1 MEHMSTD
8 QQAGALPDFR
18 QLIAHLPIAVYVC
31 EAPSGVIKM
40 YNRRAAELWG
50 REPQLGETGERYCG
64 AFRLFSPDGSFLP
77 HAETP
82 MADVLRHGGHRDEDV
97 VIERPD
103 GTRLT
108 VRVSIAALRD
118 AQGRIVG
125 AVNAFQDITER
136 KLAEEA
142 AAYLGAIV
150 ASADDAIISK
160 TLDGYI
166 TSWNAGAERIFG
178 YPEVEA
184 IGKNITLIIPP
195 ERVEEEELILTRL
208 KHGQR
213 IEHFETERVARD
225 GRRIPISLTVS
236 PVRASDGRI
245 IGASKVARDIG
256 ERKRFEREREELLR
270 RESSAR
276 VQAQTANRAKDEF
289 LAMLAHELR
298 NPVGVIVNALAVL
311 DEDRDVRPEHA
322 RARRVIRRQAEHLGM
337 LLDDLLDVARITGGH
352 IELERE
358 AVDLG
363 AAIEQAVETERHRIE
378 GKRQH
383 VALSLGSEPV
393 TVIGDPVRLHQIF
406 GNLLN
411 NAWKY
416 TPPGG
421 SIGITLG
428 VEGDEARVK
437 IKDSGVGIPADK
449 LESIFELFTQA
460 NPTLARTEGGLGI
473 GLTLVKQ
480 LVKLHGGTVEARSEG
495 LGRGAE
501 LHVRLPIARTA
512 PAPSPPSSVSIQLVS
527 QRVLVIE
534 DNSDGRDMLV
544 TVLRLAGH
552 EVQAAGTG
560 AEGVQL
566 ALQYS
571 PAVVLLDIGLPDLNG
586 YEVGRELRQRLGPSV
601 RLVALTGYGQPQDRA
616 RTEEAGF
623 DAHVVKPV
631 DPAKLTTLLQRLS

>member
-1 MEHMSTD
+1 MSTD
-8 QQAGALPDFR
+8 QQAGALPDSR
-18 QLIAHLPIAVYVC
+18 QLIAHLPIAVCVC

-40 YNRRAAELWG
+40 YNRRAAGLWG
-50 REPQLGETGERYCG
+50 REPQLGDTHERFCG
-64 AFRLFSPDGSFLP
+64 AFRLFSLDGSFLP

-82 MADVLRHGGHRDEDV
+82 MADVLRHGGHRDQDV

-103 GTRLT
+103 GTRVT
-108 VRVSIAALRD
+108 VRVSIAALHD

-142 AAYLGAIV
+142 SAYLGAIV

-160 TLDGYI
+160 TLEGFI

-178 YPEVEA
+178 YPDVEA
-184 IGKNITLIIPP
+184 IGKKITLIIPP
-195 ERVEEEELILTRL
+195 ERLEEEELILTRL
-208 KHGQR
+208 KHGER
-213 IEHFETERVARD
+213 IEHFETERVTKD

-245 IGASKVARDIG
+245 IGASKVARDIS
-256 ERKRFEREREELLR
+256 ERKRFESEREELLR

-276 VQAQTANRAKDEF
+276 VQAQRANQAKDEF

-311 DEDRDVRPEHA
+311 DEDRDVRPDHA

-358 AVDLG
+358 AVDL
-363 AAIEQAVETERHRIE
+363 AIAIEQAVETERHRIE

-383 VALSLGSEPV
+383 VAHSLGGEPV

-428 VEGDEARVK
+428 VEGDEAIVK

-480 LVKLHGGTVEARSEG
+480 LVELHGGTVEARSEG
-495 LGRGAE
+495 PGRGAE
-501 LHVRLPIARTA
+501 LHVRLPIARTT
-512 PAPSPPSSVSIQLVS
+512 PAPSPPASGSTQLVS
-527 QRVLVIE
+527 RRVLVIE
-534 DNSDGRDMLV
+534 DNGDGRDMLV

-552 EVQAAGTG
+552 EVHAAGTG

-566 ALQYS
+566 ALQHF

-631 DPAKLTTLLQRLS
+631 DPAKLTDLLQRLS

>member
-1 MEHMSTD
+1 MSTD
-8 QQAGALPDFR
+8 QAGALPDSR
-18 QLIAHLPIAVYVC
+18 QLVAHLPIAVYVC

-50 REPQLGETGERYCG
+50 REPQLGETHERFCG

-103 GTRLT
+103 GTRVT
-108 VRVSIAALRD
+108 VRVSVAALRD

-125 AVNAFQDITER
+125 AINAFQDITER

-142 AAYLGAIV
+142 AAYLAAIV

-160 TLDGYI
+160 TLEGFI

-184 IGKNITLIIPP
+184 IGKKITLIIPP
-195 ERVEEEELILTRL
+195 DRMEEEELILTRL
-208 KHGQR
+208 KHGNR
-213 IEHFETERVARD
+213 IEHFETERVAKD

-236 PVRASDGRI
+236 PVKASDGRI
-245 IGASKVARDIG
+245 MGASKVARDIS
-256 ERKRFEREREELLR
+256 ERKRFETEREELLR

-276 VQAQTANRAKDEF
+276 VQAQMANQAKDEF

-311 DEDRDVRPEHA
+311 DEDKDVRQEHA
-322 RARRVIRRQAEHLGM
+322 RARRVIRRQAEHLTM
-337 LLDDLLDVARITGGH
+337 LLDDLLDVARITSGH

-363 AAIEQAVETERHRIE
+363 VAIEQAVESERHRVE

-383 VALSLGSEPV
+383 VAFSRGAEPV
-393 TVIGDPVRLHQIF
+393 TVTGDPVRLHQIF

-428 VEGDEARVK
+428 VEGDEAIVR

-480 LVKLHGGTVEARSEG
+480 LVELHGGTVEARSEG
-495 LGRGAE
+495 PGRGAE
-501 LHVRLPIARTA
+501 FLVRLPVARTTM
-512 PAPSPPSSVSIQLVS
+512 APSPPPSVPPQLVS

-552 EVQAAGTG
+552 EVHAAATG
-560 AEGVQL
+560 AEGVQM
-566 ALQYS
+566 ALQHS
-571 PAVVLLDIGLPDLNG
+571 PAVVLLDIGLPDLDG

-623 DAHVVKPV
+623 DAHVVKPI
-631 DPAKLTTLLQRLS
+631 DPTRLTTLLQRPA

>member
-1 MEHMSTD
+1 MSTD
-8 QQAGALPDFR
+8 QQAGALPDSR

-31 EAPSGVIKM
+31 EAPSGVITM

-50 REPQLGETGERYCG
+50 REPRLGETGERYCG
-64 AFRLFSPDGSFLP
+64 AFRLFSLDGSFLP

-136 KLAEEA
+136 KQAEEA

-160 TLDGYI
+160 TLDGFV
-166 TSWNAGAERIFG
+166 TSWNAGAERLFG

-184 IGKNITLIIPP
+184 IGKKITLIIPP
-195 ERVEEEELILTRL
+195 DRVDEEELILTRL
-208 KHGQR
+208 RHGER

-236 PVRASDGRI
+236 PVKASDGRI

-256 ERKRFEREREELLR
+256 ERKRFESERDELLR
-270 RESSAR
+270 RESCAR
-276 VQAQTANRAKDEF
+276 VQAQTANQAKDEF

-322 RARRVIRRQAEHLGM
+322 WARRVIRRQAEHLGT

-352 IELERE
+352 IALERE

-363 AAIEQAVETERHRIE
+363 VAIEQALETERHRVE

-383 VALSLGSEPV
+383 VALSLGGEPV

-428 VEGDEARVK
+428 VEGDEAIVK

-480 LVKLHGGTVEARSEG
+480 LVELHDGTVEARSEG
-495 LGRGAE
+495 PGRGAE
-501 LHVRLPIARTA
+501 LHVRLPIARTTLA
-512 PAPSPPSSVSIQLVS
+512 PSPAPSVSTQLVS

-566 ALQYS
+566 ALQHS

>member
-1 MEHMSTD
+1 MSTD
-8 QQAGALPDFR
+8 EQAGALPQFR

-31 EAPSGVIKM
+31 EAPSGVITM

-125 AVNAFQDITER
+125 AVNAFQDVTER
-136 KLAEEA
+136 KRTEEA

-150 ASADDAIISK
+150 TSADDAIVSK
-160 TLDGYI
+160 TLDGFVM
-166 TSWNAGAERIFG
+166 SWNAGAERLFG

-184 IGKNITLIIPP
+184 IGKKITLIIPP
-195 ERVEEEELILTRL
+195 DRMEEEELILARL
-208 KHGQR
+208 RHGER
-213 IEHFETERVARD
+213 IEHFETERVAKD
-225 GRRIPISLTVS
+225 GRRIPVSLTVS
-236 PVRASDGRI
+236 PVKASDGRI

-256 ERKRFEREREELLR
+256 ERKRFESEREELLR
-270 RESSAR
+270 RESTAR
-276 VQAQTANRAKDEF
+276 LQAQTANRAKDEF

-322 RARRVIRRQAEHLGM
+322 RARRVIRRQTEHLGM

-358 AVDLG
+358 AVDL
-363 AAIEQAVETERHRIE
+363 AVAIEQAVETERHRVE

-383 VALSLGSEPV
+383 VALSLGGEPI

-421 SIGITLG
+421 SIRITLG
-428 VEGDEARVK
+428 VEGDEAIVK

-495 LGRGAE
+495 PGRGAE
-501 LHVRLPIARTA
+501 LHVRLPIARTTL
-512 PAPSPPSSVSIQLVS
+512 APSPPPSVSTQLVS

-552 EVQAAGTG
+552 EVHAAGTG

-566 ALQYS
+566 ALQHS

-586 YEVGRELRQRLGPSV
+586 YEVGRELRQRLGPSL

-631 DPAKLTTLLQRLS
+631 DPAKLITLLQRLS

>member
-1 MEHMSTD
+1 
-8 QQAGALPDFR
+8 
-18 QLIAHLPIAVYVC
+18 
-31 EAPSGVIKM
+31 M

-125 AVNAFQDITER
+125 AVNAFQDVTER
-136 KLAEEA
+136 KRTEEA

-150 ASADDAIISK
+150 TSADDAIVSK
-160 TLDGYI
+160 TLDGFVM
-166 TSWNAGAERIFG
+166 SWNAGAERLFG

-184 IGKNITLIIPP
+184 IGKKITLIIPP
-195 ERVEEEELILTRL
+195 DRMEEEELILARL
-208 KHGQR
+208 RHGER
-213 IEHFETERVARD
+213 IEHFETERVAKD
-225 GRRIPISLTVS
+225 GRRIPVSLTVS
-236 PVRASDGRI
+236 PVKASDGRI

-256 ERKRFEREREELLR
+256 ERKRFESEREELLR
-270 RESSAR
+270 RESTAR
-276 VQAQTANRAKDEF
+276 LQAQTANRAKDEF

-358 AVDLG
+358 AVDL
-363 AAIEQAVETERHRIE
+363 AVAIEQAVETERHRVE

-383 VALSLGSEPV
+383 VALSLGGEPI

-421 SIGITLG
+421 SIGIMLG
-428 VEGDEARVK
+428 VEGDEAIVK

-495 LGRGAE
+495 PGQGAE
-501 LHVRLPIARTA
+501 LHVRLPIARTTL
-512 PAPSPPSSVSIQLVS
+512 APSPPPSVSTQLVS

-552 EVQAAGTG
+552 EVHAAGTG

-566 ALQYS
+566 ALQHS

-586 YEVGRELRQRLGPSV
+586 YEVGRELRQRLGPSL

>member
-1 MEHMSTD
+1 MSTD
-8 QQAGALPDFR
+8 PQAGALPDSR

-50 REPQLGETGERYCG
+50 REPQLGDTAERFCG

-82 MADVLRHGGHRDEDV
+82 MADVLRHGGHRDQDV

-103 GTRLT
+103 GTRVT
-108 VRVSIAALRD
+108 VRVSIAALHD
-118 AQGRIVG
+118 AHGRIVG

-150 ASADDAIISK
+150 SSADDAIISK
-160 TLDGYI
+160 TLDGFI

-178 YPEVEA
+178 YPDVEA
-184 IGKNITLIIPP
+184 IGKKITLIIPP
-195 ERVEEEELILTRL
+195 ERLEEEELILSRL
-208 KHGQR
+208 KRGER
-213 IEHFETERVARD
+213 IEHFETERVAKD

-236 PVRASDGRI
+236 PVKASDGRI

-256 ERKRFEREREELLR
+256 ERKRFESERDELLR

-276 VQAQTANRAKDEF
+276 VQAQRANQAKDEF

-311 DEDRDVRPEHA
+311 DEARDVHQEHA

-352 IELERE
+352 IALERE

-363 AAIEQAVETERHRIE
+363 VAIEQAVETERHRVE

-383 VALSLGSEPV
+383 VALSLGGEPV
-393 TVIGDPVRLHQIF
+393 TVVGDPVRLHQIF

-428 VEGDEARVK
+428 VEGDEAIVK

-480 LVKLHGGTVEARSEG
+480 LVELHGGTVEARSEG
-495 LGRGAE
+495 PGRGAE
-501 LHVRLPIARTA
+501 LLVRLPLARATL
-512 PAPSPPSSVSIQLVS
+512 APSPPPSVSTQLVS
-527 QRVLVIE
+527 RRVLVIE

-552 EVQAAGTG
+552 EVHAAGTG

-566 ALQYS
+566 ALQHS

-631 DPAKLTTLLQRLS
+631 DPATLTSLLQRLP

>member
-1 MEHMSTD
+1 
-8 QQAGALPDFR
+8 
-18 QLIAHLPIAVYVC
+18 
-31 EAPSGVIKM
+31 M

-118 AQGRIVG
+118 AQGRIIG
-125 AVNAFQDITER
+125 AVNAFQDVTER
-136 KLAEEA
+136 KRAEEA

-150 ASADDAIISK
+150 TSADDAIVSK
-160 TLDGYI
+160 TLDGFVM
-166 TSWNAGAERIFG
+166 SWNAGAERLFG

-184 IGKNITLIIPP
+184 IGKKITLIIPP
-195 ERVEEEELILTRL
+195 DRMEEEELILARL
-208 KHGQR
+208 RHGER
-213 IEHFETERVARD
+213 IEHFETERVAKD
-225 GRRIPISLTVS
+225 GRRIPVSLTVS
-236 PVRASDGRI
+236 PVKASDGRI

-256 ERKRFEREREELLR
+256 ERKRFESEREELLR
-270 RESSAR
+270 RESTAR
-276 VQAQTANRAKDEF
+276 LQAQTANRAKDEF

-358 AVDLG
+358 AVDL
-363 AAIEQAVETERHRIE
+363 AVAIEQAVETERHRVE

-383 VALSLGSEPV
+383 VALSLGGEPI

-428 VEGDEARVK
+428 VEGDEAIVK

-495 LGRGAE
+495 PGRGTE
-501 LHVRLPIARTA
+501 LHVRLPIARTTL
-512 PAPSPPSSVSIQLVS
+512 APSPPPSVSTQLVS

-552 EVQAAGTG
+552 EVHAAGTG

-566 ALQYS
+566 ALQHS

-586 YEVGRELRQRLGPSV
+586 YDVGRELRQRLGPSL

-631 DPAKLTTLLQRLS
+631 DPAKLITLLQRLS